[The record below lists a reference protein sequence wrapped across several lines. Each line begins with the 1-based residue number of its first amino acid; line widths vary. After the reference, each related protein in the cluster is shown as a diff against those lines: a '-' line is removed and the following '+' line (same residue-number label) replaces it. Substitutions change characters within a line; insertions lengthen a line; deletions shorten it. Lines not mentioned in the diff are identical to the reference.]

1 MFGTSIDLFGVLGWF
16 FYLQLLVFIF
26 NGIIST
32 AIAHFIFTLEL
43 FYNMI
48 DLEELTALLSESMHF
63 RILVEKEVRNC
74 VGGSKV
80 DNEGEE
86 IKLEGLVK
94 EI

>member
-1 MFGTSIDLFGVLGWF
+1 
-16 FYLQLLVFIF
+16 
-26 NGIIST
+26 
-32 AIAHFIFTLEL
+32 
-43 FYNMI
+43 MI
-48 DLEELTALLSESMHF
+48 DLEELTTLLSESMHF

-80 DNEGEE
+80 ENEGEE